1 MKWKWRVR
9 LTEIEEQEVNRK
21 RKNVNGNHDHTTKRE
36 VKKIKSKFFSK
47 LNQVFAQSDCKRMAI
62 IGIQLS

>member
-1 MKWKWRVR
+1 MAIMIILPKGK
-9 LTEIEEQEVNRK
+9 L
-21 RKNVNGNHDHTTKRE
+21 
-36 VKKIKSKFFSK
+36 KKSKSKFFPK